1 MTESQIQV
9 QSASQ
14 VQAAP
19 SGLYNFKLNVSGQL
33 QLAGQQTDTI
43 QETENETTQTDAG
56 ESQIQVQAA
65 SQVQAAPS
73 GLYNFNLSLSGQLQL
88 AGQETDT
95 IQETENEIIQT
106 S

>member
-1 MTESQIQV
+1 MTETQIQV
-9 QSASQ
+9 QSARQ

-19 SGLYNFKLNVSGQL
+19 SGLYNFNLNVSGQL
-33 QLAGQQTDTI
+33 QLTGQETDTI
-43 QETENETTQTDAG
+43 RETEDETIQSDAG
-56 ESQIQVQAA
+56 QSQSQVQSA

-88 AGQETDT
+88 VGQQTDT
-95 IQETENEIIQT
+95 IQETEDEIIQT

>member
-19 SGLYNFKLNVSGQL
+19 SGLYNFNLNV
-33 QLAGQQTDTI
+33 
-43 QETENETTQTDAG
+43 
-56 ESQIQVQAA
+56 
-65 SQVQAAPS
+65 
-73 GLYNFNLSLSGQLQL
+73 SGQLQL

-95 IQETENEIIQT
+95 VQETEDETVQT

>member
-1 MTESQIQV
+1 MFHWFGLTHAGLGQITGRLSVVRRASTLKQSVHGLGNPKEERDDMTESQIQV
-9 QSASQ
+9 QS
-14 VQAAP
+14 
-19 SGLYNFKLNVSGQL
+19 
-33 QLAGQQTDTI
+33 
-43 QETENETTQTDAG
+43 
-56 ESQIQVQAA
+56 A